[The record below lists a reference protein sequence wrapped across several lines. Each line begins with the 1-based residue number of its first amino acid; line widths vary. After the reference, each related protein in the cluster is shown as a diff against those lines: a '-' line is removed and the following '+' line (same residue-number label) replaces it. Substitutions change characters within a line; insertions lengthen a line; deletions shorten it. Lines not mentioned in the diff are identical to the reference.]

1 MFSENFDLVQWRQKS
16 CFQKMFH
23 PSIMGIW
30 CSQDVLGM
38 TFYYWQFMQNISSD
52 WQIYVA
58 LMHCLHCLNIYV
70 VTLYLFFNWITVI
83 ISPPDFDQG
92 FQLIKAEF
100 LINFSSS
107 KRTVTLLCLFF
118 MRCKYYMNS
127 EIMTQ
132 DML

>member
-1 MFSENFDLVQWRQKS
+1 
-16 CFQKMFH
+16 
-23 PSIMGIW
+23 
-30 CSQDVLGM
+30 
-38 TFYYWQFMQNISSD
+38 
-52 WQIYVA
+52 
-58 LMHCLHCLNIYV
+58 MHCLHCLNIYV